1 MSPLVWFILI
11 GLTVGWIAGQF
22 LKGGGF
28 GIFGD
33 IVVGMIGAV
42 IGGFMFHVIGLST
55 GGGLIGNLTASTI
68 GAVILLLVTRQFRQ
82 A

>member
-1 MSPLVWFILI
+1 MSSLIWFILI
-11 GLTVGWIAGQF
+11 GLAAGWFAGQF

-33 IVVGMIGAV
+33 IVVGVIGAV
-42 IGGFMFHVIGLST
+42 NGGFLFHVIGLST
-55 GGGLIGNLTASTI
+55 GGGLLGNLTAAAI
-68 GAVILLLVTRQFRQ
+68 GAIVLLLVIHQFRQ